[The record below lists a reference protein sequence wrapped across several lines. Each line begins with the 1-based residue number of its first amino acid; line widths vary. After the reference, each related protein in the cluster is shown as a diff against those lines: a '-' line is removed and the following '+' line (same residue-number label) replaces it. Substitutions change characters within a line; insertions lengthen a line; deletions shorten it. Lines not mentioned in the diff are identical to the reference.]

1 MVRSG
6 VDSLHLGT
14 RLEGALTPG
23 TTFAGYRIDSP
34 VGRGGMGVVY
44 RATDRSLERPVAL
57 KLITPKLVGDDRFR
71 ERFLRE
77 PRLAASLDH
86 PNVIPIYEAG
96 ERDGQLYL
104 AMRFVNGSD
113 LKTLLEREEKLSP
126 ERALNVLAQIAGALD
141 AAHRRALVHR
151 DVKPANVLID
161 EDGHAYLTDFGIT
174 KQVGGASTDTGRMV
188 GTLDY
193 LAPEQI
199 RGEAVDGRTDCYALA
214 CVLYQCLSGAA
225 PFRRETE
232 AETLWAHMQDEP
244 APLRGHPALDPV
256 LRKALAKDREQRF
269 GTCGELIDS
278 AAAALGLGHGPVVRP
293 LVPPAIRRRGHL
305 IAGAGLLLLAA
316 AIAAAIVALT
326 GGEESRAAP
335 VENGVAAIDA
345 NSGAIASLTET
356 GAPPSNI
363 AVGEGAVW
371 VLNTEEETVSQ
382 LDPESKRIV
391 KTVRPRDVPT
401 EVAAGAGAL
410 WVGTGSRGRG
420 GDGGATVAR
429 RVLRIDPESGSVTK
443 TVNLGASEGTPCCL
457 GEGLPRLAV
466 GAGGVWAIR
475 PDERVVR
482 IDPRTGEVV
491 ATIDVVARTI
501 AAGDTGVWFLGIGRS
516 DVHRID
522 PRTNRVAETITVGA
536 NYLSGLAAGRGSVW
550 ATAQE
555 EGLVWRIDPGP
566 TPVTRTIEVGV
577 GVTFVAFG
585 DGRVWTANFVDGLVS
600 RIDPRTN
607 SVTARVD
614 AGAPQALAAG
624 AGSAWVSAAGAAPD
638 GMLPSSSCGAIV
650 AGGREPDLLI
660 ASDLPL
666 RGLNGVF
673 SRAMADAIQYVIS
686 ERGFK
691 SGKYSVGFQSCDNS
705 TAQTENAERRRCA
718 ANANAFARADKL
730 AAVIGPV
737 HSDCAQVQVPILN
750 RAPDGPLALVSP
762 STTYPGLTRGGF
774 ALPGQRGYRGEP
786 DIYYPTGQRNF
797 MRLIA
802 RDDLQGV
809 AHAMLAKRLG
819 VDGVYLLFN
828 QNGPWKAQLVDPFRR
843 TGRRIG
849 VKIAGEEAYDASKGF
864 DALVERIARS
874 GAQGVVLGGEMGDGG
889 SDRLLVA
896 LRERLGPDVAIMT
909 GDGFAYPRIQDVLD
923 AVGPAARGLYVA
935 TAVVAPDATELS
947 AAGRRFESD
956 FGSAETPLE
965 MVPGAAQ
972 AAEIVMDAIARSDGS
987 RASVL
992 AQLRRTRVKDGILG
1006 SFRFDSAGDMTPAPV
1021 MIVRVTGRT
1030 PPGEALFDYLQ
1041 GAAVERVVRVP
1052 ATLAR

>member
-1 MVRSG
+1 VVASG
-6 VDSLHLGT
+6 VDSPASGT
-14 RLEGALTPG
+14 HQEGAFAPG
-23 TTFAGYRIDSP
+23 TTFAGYRIDAL

-57 KLITPKLVGDDRFR
+57 KLITPELAGDNRFR

-104 AMRFVNGSD
+104 AMRFVEGSD
-113 LKTLLEREEKLSP
+113 LKTLLEDEGKLAP
-126 ERALNVLAQIAGALD
+126 ERALKILAQIAGALD

-174 KQVGGASTDTGRMV
+174 KQLGGASTDTGRMV

-199 RGEAVDGRTDCYALA
+199 RGEAVNGRTDCYALA
-214 CVLYQCLSGAA
+214 CVLYQCLCGAP
-225 PFRRETE
+225 PFTRGTE

-256 LRKALAKDREQRF
+256 LHKALAKDRAERF
-269 GTCGELIDS
+269 GTCAELIDS
-278 AAAALGLGHGPVVRP
+278 AAAALGLAHGPVVRP
-293 LVPPAIRRRGHL
+293 LVPPALRRRGHL

-316 AIAAAIVALT
+316 AIAAAVVALT
-326 GGEESRAAP
+326 GGEQSRAAP

-345 NSGAIASLTET
+345 DSGAIASLTET

-371 VLNTEEETVSQ
+371 VLNTEEDTVSRI
-382 LDPESKRIV
+382 DPESKRIV
-391 KTVRPRDVPT
+391 ETLQVDDTPT

-420 GDGGATVAR
+420 GAAGATVAR
-429 RVLRIDPESGSVTK
+429 RVLRIDPESRSVTK
-443 TVNLGASEGTPCCL
+443 TVNLGTSEGIPCCL
-457 GEGLPRLAV
+457 GEGLPRVAV
-466 GAGGVWAIR
+466 GAGAVWAIR
-475 PDERVVR
+475 PDEKVAR

-501 AAGDTGVWFLGIGRS
+501 AAGDAGVWFLGFDTS
-516 DVHRID
+516 EVHRID
-522 PRTNRVAETITVGA
+522 PRTNREAETIEVGA
-536 NYLSGLAAGRGSVW
+536 NILNGLAVGDGSVW
-550 ATAQE
+550 ATAEE
-555 EGLVWRIDPGP
+555 EGLLWRIDPGR
-566 TPVTRTIEVGV
+566 TPVTRTIDIGV
-577 GVTFVAFG
+577 GVTLVAFG
-585 DGRVWTANFVDGLVS
+585 DRRVWTANFVDGRVS
-600 RIDPRTN
+600 RIDPRRN

-624 AGSAWVSAAGAAPD
+624 AGSAWVSATGAAPD
-638 GMLPSSSCGAIV
+638 GTLPSSACGAIV
-650 AGGREPDLLI
+650 AGGRDPDLLI
-660 ASDLPL
+660 ASDLSL
-666 RGLNGVF
+666 RGQTGVF

-686 ERGFK
+686 ERGFTA
-691 SGKYSVGFQSCDNS
+691 GKHSVGFQSCDHS
-705 TAQTENAERRRCA
+705 TSQTANYEKRRCA

-730 AAVIGPV
+730 VAVIGPV
-737 HSDCAQVQVPILN
+737 NSHCAQVQVPILN
-750 RAPDGPLALVSP
+750 RAPGGPLTLISP

-774 ALPGQRGYRGEP
+774 SLPALGYRGEP
-786 DIYYPTGQRNF
+786 DVYYPTGERNF

-802 RDDLQGV
+802 PDDMQGV

-819 VDGVYLLFN
+819 LDSVYLLFN
-828 QNGPWKAQLVDPFRR
+828 RDRLWKAQLVDPFRR
-843 TGRRIG
+843 TARRIG
-849 VKIAGEEAYDASKGF
+849 VKIAGERAYNPASKGF

-874 GAQGVVLGGEMGDGG
+874 GAQGVALGGEWWDGG
-889 SDRLLVA
+889 SDRLLMA
-896 LRERLGPDVAIMT
+896 LRDRLGPDVAIMT
-909 GDGFAYPRIQDVLD
+909 GDGFGYPRIQDVLN
-923 AVGPAARGLYVA
+923 AVGPAAHGLYVA
-935 TAVVAPDATELS
+935 MTAVAPDATELS
-947 AAGRRFESD
+947 AAARRFESD

-965 MVPGAAQ
+965 NVAGAAQ
-972 AAEIVMDAIARSDGS
+972 AAEIAMDAIARSDGS

-1006 SFRFDSAGDMTPAPV
+1006 SFRFNSAGDMTPAPV

-1030 PPGEALFDYLQ
+1030 PPGEALFNYLH
-1041 GAAVERVVRVP
+1041 GAETETVVKVP
-1052 ATLAR
+1052 ADLAR